1 MKYFYGK
8 ELEGK
13 YKGLNTLFIAGSGN
27 IDEINER
34 LDYLFQD
41 NKNVQHLY
49 FGAYWQTPIENW
61 NIVKHFS
68 EYYLLKISVEVLIE
82 EWVNIPNY
90 IKENENIHLMLTYKT
105 KDNIKRN
112 NLTIK
117 LENKDSILCYT
128 DYISNDYSEYSNDID
143 LTNI

>member
-13 YKGLNTLFIAGSGN
+13 YQGLNTLFIAGSGDIN
-27 IDEINER
+27 DIDKR
-34 LDYLFQD
+34 LAYLYQD
-41 NKNVQHLY
+41 NKDVQHLY
-49 FGAYWQTPIENW
+49 FGAYWQTPITNW
-61 NIVKHFS
+61 NTVKHFS
-68 EYYLLKISVEVLIE
+68 KYNLLKISVEVLIE

-90 IKENENIHLMLTYKT
+90 IKEDENIHLMLTYKT

-128 DYISNDYSEYSNDID
+128 DYISNDYSEYANDID